1 MDRFAPARRALDD
14 QVTAGRFPG
23 YVLATRAGGR
33 DEVRAG
39 GCDAVDGE
47 PLRPDARFRTA
58 SITKPVGAALA
69 LALADDGVL
78 DLDAPVATWL
88 PELAEPRVL
97 LDPAGP
103 LDATEPAHRPVLVR
117 DLLLLTPGFG
127 YVPQDGPLPRAMEEA
142 GLGPSG
148 GAPGMSPDE
157 HLARL
162 AALPFAAQP
171 GTRWLYHTAFDVLG
185 TLLARRTGRAL
196 PDLLQERLLGPLGL
210 TATGFWAAPWDLV
223 TAYQVGAGG
232 LEVIDPPDGAW
243 ATPPRFPSLAAG
255 LVSTAADLL
264 TFAAAVRDGGRGVLS
279 GAAVRR
285 LTTDQLSP
293 AQRTSGAPVLDEG
306 TSWTCGAGVVVA
318 EGQEVGRP
326 GTWGWA
332 GGLGTHLWADPVRDL
347 VVVVL
352 TQACFDHTPGGGFAG
367 FWRALADG

>member
-1 MDRFAPARRALDD
+1 VDRFAPARRALDD
-14 QVTAGRFPG
+14 QVAAGRFPG
-23 YVLATRAGGR
+23 YVLATSAEGR
-33 DEVRAG
+33 DEVHAAGRA
-39 GCDAVDGE
+39 AVDGD
-47 PLRPDARFRTA
+47 PLRPDARFRIA
-58 SITKPVGAALA
+58 SISKPIGAALA

-78 DLDAPVATWL
+78 DLDAPAATWL
-88 PELAEPRVL
+88 PELAAPRVL
-97 LDPAGP
+97 RDPAGP
-103 LDATEPAHRPVLVR
+103 LDATEPARRPVLVR

-148 GAPGMSPDE
+148 GAPAMSPDE

-162 AALPFAAQP
+162 GALPSAAQP
-171 GTRWLYHTAFDVLG
+171 GTRWLYHTGFDVLG

-210 TATGFWAAPWDLV
+210 TSTGFWAAPRDLV
-223 TAYQVGAGG
+223 TAYSVGVGG
-232 LEVIDPPDGAW
+232 LEVLDPPDGAF

-264 TFAAAVRDGGRGVLS
+264 RFATAVRDGGRGVLS
-279 GAAVRR
+279 PASVRR

-293 AQRTSGAPVLDEG
+293 AQRASGGPVLDEG

-318 EGQEVGRP
+318 EGQPMGRP

-332 GGLGTHLWADPVRDL
+332 GGLGTHLWVDPVRD
-347 VVVVL
+347 VAHVVL
-352 TQACFDHTPGGGFAG
+352 TQACFDATPGGGFAG
-367 FWRALADG
+367 FWRALADC

>member
-14 QVTAGRFPG
+14 QVAAGRFPG
-23 YVLATRAGGR
+23 YVLATSAGG
-33 DEVRAG
+33 E
-39 GCDAVDGE
+39 DAVHADGSDRVDGE

-58 SITKPVGAALA
+58 SISKPIGAALA

-78 DLDAPVATWL
+78 DLDARVSTWL
-88 PELAEPRVL
+88 PELADPRVL
-97 LDPAGP
+97 RDPAGP
-103 LDATEPAHRPVLVR
+103 LDATDPAQRPVLVR

-148 GAPGMSPDE
+148 GAPAMSPDE
-157 HLARL
+157 HLERL

-171 GTRWLYHTAFDVLG
+171 GTRWLYHTGADVLG

-210 TATGFWAAPWDLV
+210 VSTGFHAAARDLV
-223 TAYQVGAGG
+223 TCYSVGEGG
-232 LEVIDPPDGAW
+232 LELDDPPDGACS
-243 ATPPRFPSLAAG
+243 APPRFPSLAAG

-264 TFAAAVRDGGRGVLS
+264 TFATAVRDGGRGVLS
-279 GAAVRR
+279 PEAVRL

-293 AQRTSGAPVLDEG
+293 AQRASGAPVLDEG
-306 TSWTCGAGVVVA
+306 TSWSCGAGVVVA
-318 EGQEVGRP
+318 EGQDVGRP

-332 GGLGTHLWADPVRDL
+332 GGLGTHLWVDPVRDL

-352 TQACFDHTPGGGFAG
+352 TQACFDTTPGGGFAG
-367 FWRALADG
+367 FWRALADC